1 MPEISNKLIIVE
13 PHIDAKITYDILSQE
28 DFDKIK
34 LVKSED
40 PSGENVMSV
49 KSLYHTSTTID
60 LTSSDCTDF
69 MMKKLGVQK
78 LADITNLYV
87 RWTLCKKMVHLSK
100 VRLVIIV
107 LCYNKK
113 KYIGQAF

>member
-69 MMKKLGVQK
+69 MMKNWVCK
-78 LADITNLYV
+78 NLLILQTFMFV
-87 RWTLCKKMVHLSK
+87 GHFVKRWFTYRRC
-100 VRLVIIV
+100 V
-107 LCYNKK
+107 L
-113 KYIGQAF
+113 